1 MSEECQ
7 AEERRPVGAA
17 WRLLAPLGLMG
28 VIVFGWF
35 GPMPSGL
42 PSGSDK
48 WIHFVFYGSLAASWL
63 FALAPWNRPPRSV
76 AAAAFVLSVT
86 WGILDELLQVFAE
99 GRTASS
105 LDALADVA
113 GAGLVACIGALV
125 LGRLRARDRRTAGE
139 K

>member
-1 MSEECQ
+1 M
-7 AEERRPVGAA
+7 RRPARA
-17 WRLLAPLGLMG
+17 LWRLLVPLGLMG

-48 WIHFVFYGSLAASWL
+48 WIHFVFYGLLAAAWV
-63 FALAPWNRPPRSV
+63 FALAPWDRPPSSV
-76 AAAAFVLSVT
+76 AGAAFVLSVT
-86 WGILDELLQVFAE
+86 WGILDELLQVFAD

-113 GAGLVACIGALV
+113 GAGLAACLCAFALA
-125 LGRLRARDRRTAGE
+125 RLRARDRQTAGE
-139 K
+139 R